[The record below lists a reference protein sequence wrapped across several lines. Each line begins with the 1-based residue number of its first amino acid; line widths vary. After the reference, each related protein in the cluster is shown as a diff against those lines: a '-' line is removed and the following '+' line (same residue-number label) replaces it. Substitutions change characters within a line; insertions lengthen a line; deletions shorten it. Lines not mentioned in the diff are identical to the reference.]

1 MQEDRDWAEIRPQ
14 NASAISEAG
23 QGMLRITL
31 LFGSFA
37 IAIALFLTP
46 ILDRSNGSTLSARLR
61 TSGLRLTMSDKSAST
76 MPAGPYGSELVASL
90 TMTSTSLDP
99 ITSALA
105 FLYIFFKAL
114 GILL

>member
-46 ILDRSNGSTLSARLR
+46 ILDRSNGSTLAA
-61 TSGLRLTMSDKSAST
+61 SASYGGLDRT
-76 MPAGPYGSELVASL
+76 TTGTVRAGASHQYTVRRSVLQTSPGSMCIIHSNGVR
-90 TMTSTSLDP
+90 TGDC
-99 ITSALA
+99 
-105 FLYIFFKAL
+105 
-114 GILL
+114 